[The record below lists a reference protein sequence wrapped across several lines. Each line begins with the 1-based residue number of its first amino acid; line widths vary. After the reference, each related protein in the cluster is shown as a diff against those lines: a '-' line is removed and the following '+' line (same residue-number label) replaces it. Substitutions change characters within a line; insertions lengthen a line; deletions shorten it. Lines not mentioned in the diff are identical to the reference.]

1 MAKSTTTHLCSN
13 TIKKTNSMKSH
24 LTFSLVVVCL
34 TFASSEI
41 AAQEKKGETL
51 HGVIEAVDGNKIT
64 VTYRRKSRAFTLHDK
79 AKINYVSF
87 LKAKKE
93 IKPGFFFRAGVDSK
107 GQCNQL
113 WVTLPI
119 PEENLKPS
127 AKMLTMTAA
136 ELHKM
141 ADSNGDGELSY
152 VEYATAIYRS
162 PKHGPVGFGKAD
174 RNKSGTLN
182 LKEFTSRLEGIK
194 WYRISRK
201 TPAEWHA
208 EADANSDGVLSKQ
221 EFVTFLGSTA
231 HLDTF
236 FKRADK
242 DRSGDLSVADLASFI
257 DSILEE

>member
-1 MAKSTTTHLCSN
+1 MKF
-13 TIKKTNSMKSH
+13 NSMKTNLSFILIAFF
-24 LTFSLVVVCL
+24 LTL
-34 TFASSEI
+34 ASSDSV
-41 AAQEKKGETL
+41 AQKAKAETL
-51 HGVIEAVDGNKIT
+51 SGVVESVDGKKIT
-64 VTYRRKSRAFTLHDK
+64 VNHRRKSRTFTLHDRL
-79 AKINYVSF
+79 KINYVSF

-93 IKPGFFFRAGVDSK
+93 IKPGFFIRAGVNSA

-127 AKMLTMTAA
+127 AKMLTMTPA
-136 ELHKM
+136 ELLKM
-141 ADSNGDGELSY
+141 ADDNGDGELSY

-162 PKHGPVGFGKAD
+162 PKHGPVGFNKSD
-174 RNKSGTLN
+174 RDKSGTLN
-182 LKEFTSRLEGIK
+182 LKEFSKKLEGIK

-201 TPAEWHA
+201 TPAQWHA

-242 DRSGDLSVADLASFI
+242 DRSGDLSVADLAGFI
-257 DSILEE
+257 DSILR

>member
-1 MAKSTTTHLCSN
+1 M
-13 TIKKTNSMKSH
+13 KTN
-24 LTFSLVVVCL
+24 LTFIIIAACL
-34 TFASSEI
+34 PFASSEI
-41 AAQEKKGETL
+41 AAEERKVETL
-51 HGVIEAVDGNKIT
+51 RGVIESVDGNNIT
-64 VTYRRKSRAFTLHDK
+64 VNHRRESRTFTINDQT
-79 AKINYVSF
+79 KINYVSF

-93 IKPGFFFRAGVDSK
+93 IKPGFFFRASVDSK

-119 PEENLKPS
+119 PEAKLKPS
-127 AKMLTMTAA
+127 AKMLTMAPA

-152 VEYATAIYRS
+152 VEYATAINRS
-162 PKHGPVGFGKAD
+162 PKHGPVGFMKSD
-174 RNKSGTLN
+174 KDKSGTLN
-182 LKEFTSRLEGIK
+182 LKEFEPKLVGMK

-201 TPAEWHA
+201 TPAEWHT
-208 EADANSDGVLSKQ
+208 EVDANSDGVLSKQ

-242 DRSGDLSVADLASFI
+242 DRSGDLSVVELAGFI
-257 DSILEE
+257 DTILR

>member
-1 MAKSTTTHLCSN
+1 MKF
-13 TIKKTNSMKSH
+13 NSMKTNLSFILIAFF
-24 LTFSLVVVCL
+24 LTL
-34 TFASSEI
+34 ASSDSV
-41 AAQEKKGETL
+41 AQKAKAETL
-51 HGVIEAVDGNKIT
+51 SGVVESVDGKKIT
-64 VTYRRKSRAFTLHDK
+64 VNHRRKSRTFTLHDRL
-79 AKINYVSF
+79 KINYVSF

-93 IKPGFFFRAGVDSK
+93 IKPGFFIRAGVDSA

-127 AKMLTMTAA
+127 AKMLTMTPA
-136 ELHKM
+136 ELLKM
-141 ADSNGDGELSY
+141 ADDNGDGELSY

-162 PKHGPVGFGKAD
+162 PKHGPVGFNKSD
-174 RNKSGTLN
+174 RDKSGTLN
-182 LKEFTSRLEGIK
+182 LKEFSKKLEGIK

-201 TPAEWHA
+201 TPAQWHA

-242 DRSGDLSVADLASFI
+242 DRSGDLSVADLAGFI
-257 DSILEE
+257 DSILR

>member
-1 MAKSTTTHLCSN
+1 MKF
-13 TIKKTNSMKSH
+13 NSMKTN
-24 LTFSLVVVCL
+24 LAFLPIAFFL
-34 TFASSEI
+34 TFASSDSV
-41 AAQEKKGETL
+41 AQEIKGETL
-51 HGVIEAVDGNKIT
+51 SGVVESVDGKNIT
-64 VTYRRKSRAFTLHDK
+64 VNHRRKSQTFTLHDK
-79 AKINYVSF
+79 LKINYVSF

-93 IKPGFFFRAGVDSK
+93 IKPGFFIRAGVNSA

-127 AKMLTMTAA
+127 AKMLTMTPA
-136 ELHKM
+136 ELLKM
-141 ADSNGDGELSY
+141 ADDNGDGELSY

-174 RNKSGTLN
+174 KDRSGTLN
-182 LKEFTSRLEGIK
+182 LKELAPKLEGIK

-201 TPAEWHA
+201 TPAQWHA

-242 DRSGDLSVADLASFI
+242 DRSGDLSVADLAGFI
-257 DSILEE
+257 DSILR

>member
-1 MAKSTTTHLCSN
+1 M
-13 TIKKTNSMKSH
+13 KTN
-24 LTFSLVVVCL
+24 LTCSLVVVCL
-34 TFASSEI
+34 TFASSGI

-51 HGVIEAVDGNKIT
+51 HGVIEAVDGNTIT
-64 VTYRRKSRAFTLHDK
+64 VNYRRKSRTFTLHDK
-79 AKINYVSF
+79 AKVNYVSF

-93 IKPGFFFRAGVDSK
+93 IKPGFFVRAGVDSR

-119 PEENLKPS
+119 PKETLKPS
-127 AKMLTMTAA
+127 AKMLTMTPA

-162 PKHGPVGFGKAD
+162 PKHGPVGFGKSD
-174 RNKSGTLN
+174 KDKSGTLN
-182 LKEFTSRLEGIK
+182 LKEFAPKLEGIK
-194 WYRISRK
+194 WWRISRK
-201 TPAEWHA
+201 TPAEFHA
-208 EADANSDGVLSKQ
+208 EADVNSDGVLSKK

-236 FKRADK
+236 VKRADR
-242 DRSGDLSVADLASFI
+242 DGSGGISVDELAGFI
-257 DSILEE
+257 NSILR

>member
-1 MAKSTTTHLCSN
+1 MKF
-13 TIKKTNSMKSH
+13 NSMKTN
-24 LTFSLVVVCL
+24 LLFILIAISLS
-34 TFASSEI
+34 FASSDSV
-41 AAQEKKGETL
+41 AQETKAETL
-51 HGVIEAVDGNKIT
+51 SGVVESVDGEKIT
-64 VTYRRKSRAFTLHDK
+64 VNHRRKSRTFTLHDK
-79 AKINYVSF
+79 AKIYYVSF

-93 IKPGFFFRAGVDSK
+93 IKPGFFVRAGVDSD

-119 PEENLKPS
+119 PKENLKPN
-127 AKMLTMTAA
+127 AKMLTMTPA

-152 VEYATAIYRS
+152 VEYSTAIYRS

-174 RNKSGTLN
+174 KDKSGTLN
-182 LKEFTSRLEGIK
+182 LKEFAPKLESIK

-201 TPAEWHA
+201 TPTQWHT

-257 DSILEE
+257 DSILR

>member
-1 MAKSTTTHLCSN
+1 
-13 TIKKTNSMKSH
+13 MKPI
-24 LTFSLVVVCL
+24 LPYLIVAICL
-34 TFASSEI
+34 TFATSRV
-41 AAQEKKGETL
+41 AAQNKSGETL
-51 HGVIEAVDGNKIT
+51 HGFVESVDGNKIT
-64 VTYRRKSRAFTLHDK
+64 VNYRRKSRVSTINDQT
-79 AKINYVSF
+79 KIHYVSF

-93 IKPGFFFRAGVDSK
+93 IKPGFVIRAGVDSK
-107 GQCNQL
+107 GRCNQL

-119 PEENLKPS
+119 PEEKLKPS
-127 AKMLTMTAA
+127 DKMLTMTPA
-136 ELHKM
+136 ELHTM

-162 PKHGPVGFGKAD
+162 PKHGPVGFMKAD
-174 RNKSGTLN
+174 KDKSGTLSRNEFEPN
-182 LKEFTSRLEGIK
+182 LVGLK

-208 EADANSDGVLSKQ
+208 EADANSDGVLSKK

-242 DRSGDLSVADLASFI
+242 DGSGDLSVADLAGFI
-257 DSILEE
+257 DSILR